1 MKMKPGRPSV
11 DDLNVVPLYPA
22 GSRVQTPDDL
32 TPSEAGLFKHLVH
45 SCAPDHFVSSDV
57 PLLVSYVQS
66 TLIARNAAKA
76 MTKNPRLAST
86 WERSVRMQAT
96 LATRLRLSPQA
107 RTDPTTLTRRTPKT
121 PPSVYDLMRDDD

>member
-32 TPSEAGLFKHLVH
+32 TASEAGLFKHLVH
-45 SCAPDHFVSSDV
+45 SCAPEHFVSSDV
-57 PLLVSYVQS
+57 PLLVSFVQA
-66 TLIARNAAKA
+66 TLASRNAAKA
-76 MTKNPRLAST
+76 MKKNPKLAAV
-86 WERSVRMQAT
+86 WEKTVRMQAT
-96 LATRLRLSPQA
+96 LATRLRLAPQA
-107 RTDPTTLTRRTPKT
+107 RIDPATLTRRREKT

>member
-1 MKMKPGRPSV
+1 MKPGRPSA
-11 DDLNVVPLYPA
+11 DDLNIVPFHPA

-32 TPSEAGLFKHLVH
+32 TASEAALFKHLVH

-66 TLIARNAAKA
+66 
-76 MTKNPRLAST
+76 
-86 WERSVRMQAT
+86 RMQAT

-107 RTDPTTLTRRTPKT
+107 RTDPTTLTRRREKT
-121 PPSVYDLMRDDD
+121 PPSAYDLMRDDD